1 MHERI
6 HHIMSF
12 PGKGASSND
21 EQRQEV
27 LRSSSVSFNFT
38 MIWAWPPKNQQEW
51 GYTLHFNI
59 SKLNTLYT
67 LRDFWYFCCHR
78 NPSSGKQATIPG
90 ATKAMLRLVS
100 ALHREPFQ
108 DLKFPQMARSDR
120 SDCRHGIQRQ
130 SNGETEISI
139 GHIRLQK
146 RWNEINSPRLRD
158 SRMISL
164 PTEPYRTT
172 MNYDYSAFWGSL
184 VILRH
189 LFFQQPFDNNFIMRC
204 CSPESWKF
212 PHSSI
217 WGSRSQCF
225 PPPHL
230 FQPPWVASASQ
241 AEPLWTKVIRKII
254 SLSCPEIS
262 WIHSKLILV
271 NVG

>member
-21 EQRQEV
+21 ELRQEV

-51 GYTLHFNI
+51 GYTWHFNI

-67 LRDFWYFCCHR
+67 LSDLCCHR

-130 SNGETEISI
+130 NNGETEILI

-172 MNYDYSAFWGSL
+172 MNHSAFWGSL

-189 LFFQQPFDNNFIMRC
+189 LFFNNRLTTISSC
-204 CSPESWKF
+204 DVAAQNLESSRIHPLGAVALNAF
-212 PHSSI
+212 LHHTFSSLHLLRQRHRLNHCEPKSS
-217 WGSRSQCF
+217 GRSF
-225 PPPHL
+225 L
-230 FQPPWVASASQ
+230 
-241 AEPLWTKVIRKII
+241 
-254 SLSCPEIS
+254 
-262 WIHSKLILV
+262 
-271 NVG
+271 